1 MTPTMPR
8 ISTLLWAGEDWPAA
22 ADIWRRAEEL
32 GFDTAWVSD
41 HVAWRG
47 NTPWHD
53 GFALLAAAAATTSR
67 IRLGTLVTSPNF
79 RHPVPVATAAKTIDA
94 ISGGRLTLGVG
105 SGGTQR
111 SSDAGILGDDLG
123 PRRRADRFAEWL
135 DLLDR
140 LLRGPET
147 TFTGDYY
154 SARDVITAPGCVQ
167 QPRVPFAVAGT
178 GRRAIGNAARY
189 ATTWITTGSDAQR
202 SDSPR
207 DNPEQAVRE
216 QIARLEE
223 ACAKEERDPAS
234 VRRLLLTGFTG
245 ERWRESLE
253 SFRDHAG
260 RYAQVGITDVAI
272 HWPRPGTEWDTDPV
286 VFEAIAA
293 EAVRSGQPRS

>member
-1 MTPTMPR
+1 MPR

-22 ADIWRRAEEL
+22 ADIWRRAEAL

-47 NTPWHD
+47 YTPWHD
-53 GFALLAAAAATTSR
+53 GFSLLASAAAVTAR
-67 IRLGTLVTSPNF
+67 IGLGTLVTSPNF

-94 ISGGRLTLGVG
+94 VSEGRLILGVG

-111 SSDAGILGDDLG
+111 STDAGILGDDLG
-123 PRRRADRFAEWL
+123 PRQRADRFAEWL

-154 SARDVITAPGCVQ
+154 TVRDVITDPGCVQ

-178 GRRAIGNAARY
+178 GRRAIAQAARHG
-189 ATTWITTGSDAQR
+189 TMWITTGSDAQR
-202 SDSPR
+202 SDSLR
-207 DNPEQAVRE
+207 DNPEQAVRD
-216 QIARLEE
+216 QIARLED
-223 ACAKEERDPAS
+223 ACAEVDRDPRS
-234 VRRLLLTGFTG
+234 VRRLLLTGFTD
-245 ERWRESLE
+245 EPWRTSVE

-260 RYAQVGITDVAI
+260 RYAGLGITDVAI
-272 HWPRPGTEWDTDPV
+272 HWPRPGTEWDTDPA

-293 EAVRSGQPRS
+293 ENVAVRSGPSRSS